1 MIMEEKLL
9 GRGSRPLYKDPLA
22 IVIAVLCVII
32 FAWVLF
38 SFRFVGIYVVGSSM
52 EPTLSGAEKSYI
64 AGGDY
69 LYADSM
75 AVPDYGDIVVVLKPN
90 AKEYIIKRVIAIGG
104 DAVYMEQGTVYI
116 SYGNSGTFTALKEDY
131 VLEENNDPFLP
142 QNTYRSKS
150 DPLIVPKGSMFLLGD
165 NRGNRHAYSLDSRT
179 YGPFTYDEMVGV
191 VPRWSISAKNF
202 FTGLYTFVKFGV

>member
-1 MIMEEKLL
+1 MTMRERLL
-9 GRGSRPLYKDPLA
+9 GNQRPPLHKDPFAIFLA
-22 IVIAVLCVII
+22 VII
-32 FAWVLF
+32 FLF
-38 SFRFVGIYVVGSSM
+38 AAVALYSFRYVAIHVDGKSM
-52 EPTLSGAEKSYI
+52 LNTLED
-64 AGGDY
+64 GDY
-69 LYADSM
+69 LIADRWAS
-75 AVPDYGDIVVVLKPN
+75 ADYGDIVVVLKPN
-90 AKEYIIKRVIAIGG
+90 AKEYIIKRVIALGG

-116 SYGNSGTFTALKEDY
+116 SYGNSGAFTALKEDY